1 LTFDQY
7 GDVTIDFTADFSLDA
22 TSKTA
27 AQISDDTFSYSL
39 GVAFP
44 TELTDYTLSFET
56 QSMIESDQGCYVKI
70 TFPDEI
76 DISSVDLTNIQGT
89 GMLVDGDG
97 AVNTFS
103 DD

>member
-1 LTFDQY
+1 L
-7 GDVTIDFTADFSLDA
+7 
-22 TSKTA
+22 
-27 AQISDDTFSYSL
+27 
-39 GVAFP
+39 
-44 TELTDYTLSFET
+44 
-56 QSMIESDQGCYVKI
+56 IESDQGCYVKI

-89 GMLVDGDG
+89 DMLVDEDG